1 MTEEIMYQKSYREY
15 KAELDA
21 ELTKTAE
28 GFVRIGYLLKVAR
41 DTDILKDS
49 GYDNVN
55 EFAKAEYGIDK
66 TQVSRF
72 IRINDKFSEGGYSD
86 HLLPEYQGYGYAK
99 LTLMLQLPDAINEGL
114 SPAYSK
120 SEIQAIKDEV
130 EAEARI
136 TDIEVMME
144 EQDQKAAGEAAIR
157 KLIYQIGEEDPEM
170 FAELCDREGDYL
182 QKVQET
188 MAPQGEKTY
197 SVRIP
202 GMGRLMMMLNETGEC
217 RIVNSRT
224 GEKETVTWEEIAEEW
239 SVLCE
244 CADQTPQERYEK
256 VYAIPYPQIKA
267 EVAPVQQKAEAKKE
281 KKDSKVSRAVVKNG
295 KKEESKGRD
304 ESAVEA
310 DERESADCG
319 CVAEGE
325 DTGAEGQPED
335 AGSGECD
342 EIIGES
348 SREDT
353 DHGETHQI
361 AGYKAG
367 ITSSIRRMQDVLAEE
382 RWSAV
387 ISAAEDIKWRA
398 QQIMRMKGEQV

>member
-130 EAEARI
+130 EAEGRI

-144 EQDQKAAGEAAIR
+144 EQDPKAAGETTIR
-157 KLIYQIGEEDPEM
+157 KLVYQIGEEDPEM
-170 FAELCDREGDYL
+170 FAELCDREGDYV
-182 QKVQET
+182 QKVQEA

-244 CADQTPQERYEK
+244 CTDQTPQERYEK
-256 VYAIPYPQIKA
+256 VYAMPYPQKKA
-267 EVAPVQQKAEAKKE
+267 EVAPVQQKEAVRKE

-295 KKEESKGRD
+295 KKEKGKGRD

-325 DTGAEGQPED
+325 DTGSEGQPED